1 MNVVILVSL
10 SSFVNKTIE
19 ILGNM
24 GLKDQL
30 ESLRWVKRFIHNFGG
45 DPEQVTV
52 FGQSSGALMVNALQ
66 LSPKAT
72 GIKKNF

>member
-1 MNVVILVSL
+1 
-10 SSFVNKTIE
+10 
-19 ILGNM
+19 M

-45 DPEQVTV
+45 DPQQVTV
-52 FGQSSGALMVNALQ
+52 FGQSSGALMVNAMQ

-72 GIKKNF
+72 GNQTSHCN